1 MSRAIKLVLLLALVS
16 TACNRKLA
24 PEVITEVRDTTIFL
38 PSDTVYN
45 TISIREL
52 CDTVYKRDKVL
63 VKKKGR
69 ITNTVTIKH
78 DTIRFTCAEDSLRM
92 VIETLRKTQT
102 VTVVQSTE
110 WKPIYIILLIFSFA
124 LAIFGIA
131 KLVK

>member
-1 MSRAIKLVLLLALVS
+1 M
-16 TACNRKLA
+16 
-24 PEVITEVRDTTIFL
+24 RDTTIFL

-52 CDTVYKRDKVL
+52 CDTVYKRDTVL

-92 VIETLRKTQT
+92 VIETLRKRQT
-102 VTVVQSTE
+102 VTVVQSPE
-110 WKPIYIILLIFSFA
+110 WKPLYIILLIFSFA

>member
-1 MSRAIKLVLLLALVS
+1 MSKAIKLVIVLALLG

-52 CDTVYKRDKVL
+52 CDTVYKRDTVL

-69 ITNTVTIKH
+69 ITNTVTIKR

-102 VTVVQSTE
+102 VTVVQSPE
-110 WKPIYIILLIFSFA
+110 WKPLYIVLLIFSFA

>member
-1 MSRAIKLVLLLALVS
+1 MSKAIKLVIVLALLG

-45 TISIREL
+45 YISIREL
-52 CDTVYKRDKVL
+52 CDTLYKRDTVL

-69 ITNTVTIKH
+69 LNNIVTIKH
-78 DTIRFTCAEDSLRM
+78 DTIRFACAEDSLRM

-102 VTVVQSTE
+102 VTVVQSPE
-110 WKPIYIILLIFSFA
+110 WKPLYIVLLIFSFA